1 MASGDRLG
9 GFLLGGSSSASSLR
23 NAALISGFAESAWVD
38 GSNYGSGISFE
49 TTANGGTT
57 RSEKMR
63 LSNGGNLTVTGTI
76 KTGGYTFA
84 TLPTPT
90 QGMRT
95 FITDGAAIPVFMANA
110 AGGGSTVTPVFY
122 NGTNWINA

>member
-23 NAALISGFAESAWVD
+23 NAALIAGFAEAAWVD
-38 GSNYGSGISFE
+38 GSNYGAGISFE

-63 LSNGGNLTVTGTI
+63 LSNGGNLTVTGNI
-76 KTGGYTFA
+76 ASANYKRGAGSPEGVVTGIVGDIYT
-84 TLPTPT
+84 
-90 QGMRT
+90 R
-95 FITDGAAIPVFMANA
+95 TDGG
-110 AGGGSTVTPVFY
+110 AGTTLYVKES
-122 NGTNWINA
+122 GTGNTGWVAK